1 MRTLNEHESLSFKD
15 HKATRY
21 GPSPHPFWSG
31 DGRYTN
37 PPPCRPVLHVPFWP
51 FATEHK
57 CGAHV
62 LK

>member
-37 PPPCRPVLHVPFWP
+37 PFSTSLFGRLRRSINVGPMS
-51 FATEHK
+51 
-57 CGAHV
+57 
-62 LK
+62 